1 MGLLSPLT
9 ELDAVNEML
18 MSIGQAPVNTLA
30 VSGIRDV
37 NIAKAELA
45 KVNRF
50 VQLYGFAFNTDDDY
64 VLTPDINGRIGIP
77 NGVLRI
83 DPMDPRANI
92 VQRRHPTAGLCL
104 WDGANLTWTMDGPVA
119 FSVTWGF
126 DFADLPETARYFIAI
141 AAARKFQKRII
152 GSTELD
158 GYNKED
164 EEKAWAILIRDERR
178 SRDTNSFRTNPQLRR
193 AYNRSGRSGTRVT
206 G

>member
-1 MGLLSPLT
+1 
-9 ELDAVNEML
+9 

-30 VSGIRDV
+30 VSGIQDV

-64 VLTPDINGRIGIP
+64 TLSPDVNGIITVP
-77 NGVLRI
+77 AGVLRI
-83 DPMDPRANI
+83 DPMDPAAQL
-92 VQRRHPTAGLCL
+92 VQRRHPTNGICI
-104 WDGANLTWTMDGPVA
+104 WDSANKTWSMATPVD
-119 FSVTWGF
+119 FSITWGF
-126 DFADLPETARYFIAI
+126 DFADLPEAARYFISI

-152 GSTELD
+152 GSNELD

-178 SRDTNSFRTNPQLRR
+178 NRDTNAFRTNPYLRR
-193 AYNRSGRSGTRVT
+193 VNNRSGVRGTRVT